1 MSPDPAP
8 SAIRPLVVE
17 RLRLAWRGR
26 QDMLA
31 GLLDAGFASLAT
43 FIVGVYAVRALEP
56 SVLGG
61 YALVYQAIFL
71 LGIVPANLVFVPAE
85 VAVVE
90 HPVADRLRFLGRSL
104 KLGVGPSLFAGFAVL
119 GWLLV
124 APAEVPAD
132 AVRAL
137 TISGIL
143 TAVLTSPQD
152 HLRRMLHSGGASWMA
167 TVVSAVQLVVAAVGA
182 FSAEAL
188 GIPPVWVPFG
198 VLGVANLVSL
208 TVGVVIGTRR
218 RPDEAADPADVL
230 RFGDLARGGVWLVWG
245 GLLNPATG
253 FVSAALVSHLASA
266 AALGYAEAARVVA
279 QPVWVLAVGISFVF
293 SPRSMEAAKRR
304 DKGEARKV
312 SRLFLTAVLGTGLVT
327 LGWFGPDWTLNP
339 LAWLLPA
346 AYVVTALVPVTIV
359 AQILS
364 STIFPYRSELL
375 GAGGEATYTR
385 VELVGSVARTGV
397 SASAS
402 WTGPFAIPLGIIAVW
417 GVRWA
422 GFRRAL
428 ERIYRR
434 DPAPGP
440 VSPPDD

>member
-1 MSPDPAP
+1 MSRGPAP
-8 SAIRPLVVE
+8 PVVRPPIVE
-17 RLRLAWRGR
+17 RLRVAWRER

-71 LGIVPANLVFVPAE
+71 FGIVPANLVFVPAE

-90 HPVADRLRFLGRSL
+90 HRVADRLRYLGRSL
-104 KLGVGPSLFAGFAVL
+104 RLGVAPSLFAGLAVL
-119 GWLLV
+119 AWLPV
-124 APAEVPAD
+124 APSEVPAD

-137 TISGIL
+137 TITGVL
-143 TAVLTSPQD
+143 TAILTSPQD
-152 HLRRMLHSGGASWMA
+152 HLRRMLHSGGASWLA
-167 TVVSAVQLVVAAVGA
+167 TGVSVIQLVVAGGGA
-182 FSAEAL
+182 LSADAL
-188 GIPPVWVPFG
+188 GIAPEWVPFG
-198 VLGVANLVSL
+198 ALGVANLVSL
-208 TVGVVIGTRR
+208 TVGVALGTRR
-218 RPDEAADPADVL
+218 GDHTAAPPSEVL
-230 RFGDLARGGVWLVWG
+230 RFGELARGGLWLVWG

-279 QPVWVLAVGISFVF
+279 QPVWVLAVGISFVL

-304 DKGEARKV
+304 RKDQARSV
-312 SRLFLTAVLGTGLVT
+312 SRLFLVAVLGTGLVT
-327 LGWFGPDWTLNP
+327 LAWFGPDWTLNP

-346 AYVVTALVPVTIV
+346 AYVVAGLVPVTIV

-385 VELVGSVARTGV
+385 VELVGSAARTGV
-397 SASAS
+397 SASAV
-402 WTGPFAIPLGIIAVW
+402 WTGPFAIPLGIGAVW
-417 GVRWA
+417 IVRWL
-422 GFRRAL
+422 GFHRAL
-428 ERIYRR
+428 DRVYA
-434 DPAPGP
+434 DGP
-440 VSPPDD
+440 SPPPEG

>member
-1 MSPDPAP
+1 MSPSSLRD
-8 SAIRPLVVE
+8 
-17 RLRLAWRGR
+17 RLTRTWRDR

-56 SVLGG
+56 SILGG
-61 YALVYQAIFL
+61 YALVYQAVFL
-71 LGIVPANLVFVPAE
+71 MGIIPANLVFVPAE

-90 HPVADRLRFLGRSL
+90 HPAADRLRYLGRSL
-104 KLGVGPSLFAGFAVL
+104 RLGALPAIASALVITAWIPIAPS
-119 GWLLV
+119 
-124 APAEVPAD
+124 EVPPD
-132 AVRAL
+132 AVMAL
-137 TISGIL
+137 TITGIFTASL
-143 TAVLTSPQD
+143 TAVQD
-152 HLRRMLHSGGASWMA
+152 HLRRMLHSGDASWLA
-167 TVVSAVQLVVAAVGA
+167 FVVSGVQLVVAGA
-182 FSAEAL
+182 GVLLAAPL
-188 GIPPVWVPFG
+188 GVPSVWVPFG
-198 VLGVANLVSL
+198 ALGVANLASL
-208 TVGVVIGTRR
+208 TVGIALVAARES
-218 RPDEAADPADVL
+218 RPEAPAPREVL
-230 RFGDLARGGVWLVWG
+230 RFGELARAGVWLVWG

-279 QPVWVLAVGISFVF
+279 QPVWVLAVGISFVL

-304 DKGEARKV
+304 DRDDARQV
-312 SRLFLTAVLGTGLVT
+312 SRLFLLAVIGTGLVT

-346 AYVVTALVPVTIV
+346 AYVIGALVPVTII

-375 GAGGEATYTR
+375 GAGGEETYTR

-397 SASAS
+397 SASAA

-417 GVRWA
+417 GVRWI

-428 ERIYRR
+428 ARFYGEGSGT
-434 DPAPGP
+434 DPG
-440 VSPPDD
+440 